1 MQWADWIDL
10 DTIKALS
17 RHASGSIGAI
27 LVFKAM
33 GVLVD
38 WGFTGRLKMVL
49 KTIDD
54 FVLVGLLIWLAYQM
68 MILLWKGR
76 IRIRNGSGLNVL
88 VV

>member
-1 MQWADWIDL
+1 MQWPDWIDL
-10 DTIKALS
+10 DTLKALS

-38 WGFTGRLKMVL
+38 WGFTGRLKIVL

-54 FVLVGLLIWLAYQM
+54 TVLVGLLIWLAYQM
-68 MILLWKGR
+68 GVLLWKSR
-76 IRIRNGSGLNVL
+76 IRIRNGSGFYVL
-88 VV
+88 VA